1 MNIEEAKLEIKSHVE
16 DNMRLNERMLE
27 DVNSTRLKTD
37 GCIKD
42 FEDLADIMR
51 GIEHRTVV
59 NDTLQWVLDM
69 LEVVEMPTNRV
80 YMPYSTMLY
89 CKLSVL
95 KDMADEEDIDDATR
109 EYRRGK
115 LIGAVSAVADIY
127 GYSFNR
133 VDTDLGEVAR

>member
-1 MNIEEAKLEIKSHVE
+1 MNIEEAKLEIKSQVE

-27 DVNSTRLKTD
+27 DVNATRLKMD

-51 GIEHRTVV
+51 GIEHRAVV

-69 LEVVEMPTNRV
+69 LESVEMPANRI
-80 YMPYSTMLY
+80 YTSYEHMLNF
-89 CKLSVL
+89 KLSVL
-95 KDMADEEDIDDATR
+95 KDMVDDEGIDAATR

-115 LIGAVSAVADIY
+115 LVGAIAAVADIY
-127 GYSFNR
+127 GYSFDR
-133 VDTDLGEVAR
+133 VDTDLEEVAR